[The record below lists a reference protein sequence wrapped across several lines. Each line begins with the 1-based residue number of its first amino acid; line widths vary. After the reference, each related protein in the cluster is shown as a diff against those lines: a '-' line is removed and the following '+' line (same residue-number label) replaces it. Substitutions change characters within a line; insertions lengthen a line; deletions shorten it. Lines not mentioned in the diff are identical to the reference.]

1 MVNSNSNTI
10 RDIMKANISLGNSGV
25 SDCWTRQMKDA
36 ISDLQNGTVYRSDL
50 LHCRKLD
57 ISNLRLDL
65 RFRHQA
71 GSLERGTWSRSLLLF
86 KKSVAYLNWFAL
98 PERPASDARAPFV
111 LPEYLKMASHLCS
124 ERSEHKRHEER
135 SSIQDLRT

>member
-71 GSLERGTWSRSLLLF
+71 GSLERGTWSRPLLLF
-86 KKSVAYLNWFAL
+86 KKTVAYHNWFAL
-98 PERPASDARAPFV
+98 PKRPVSDAPFV
-111 LPEYLKMASHLCS
+111 LPEYLKMAVSKSVFLEAHS
-124 ERSEHKRHEER
+124 RSEEQHNK
-135 SSIQDLRT
+135 LGGA